1 MTGTATTGGT
11 APAGRKEWIGLGVLF
26 LPTLLISMDISVLFF
41 ALPFI
46 SEDLAPSGTQ
56 QLWIMDMYGF
66 VLAGMLITMGALG
79 DRIGRRRLLLI
90 GATAFGI
97 ASVVAAYSGSAEVLI
112 VTRALLGL
120 GGATLMPS
128 TLALIRNMFH
138 DAKQRKTAISIW
150 TGAMVGGATIG
161 PIIGGFVLEHFWW
174 GAAFL
179 INVPAMVLL
188 LVLAPVLLPEYRAP
202 HAGRFDLLSAVLS
215 LGAVLLV
222 IYGIKQMA
230 VHGVELVPALSIAVG
245 LVLACVFVRR
255 QRTSANPLID
265 IELFRQRTF
274 SASMLINVL
283 AMFAFIGVTLYT
295 NQYLQLVL
303 GKSPFH
309 AALWSMAVMPGIMI
323 AMTVS
328 GVLANKVRPAHLLAG
343 GLVLTT
349 IGALVLTRVRTD
361 SSIALAL
368 TGAGLLAAGLV
379 VGTTLTADLIL
390 AAAPPERAGSASALS
405 ETGSEFGG
413 ALGMAILGSIGTAVY
428 RDRMT
433 GTSPAAHETLGGA
446 AAEAARLPGKAGAEL
461 LSTAREAFT
470 TGIHAAAV
478 AAALVTFLAAVLAV
492 ILLREV
498 PAPEPGDKNSKT
510 AKGAKGAGSDG
521 DSAEAPAGGTVTEAV
536 ASRAEQ
542 RDSGALRRNRR
553 TAPLSR
559 PDERTAGDQ
568 CEEPESC
575 RPTTPARTRQI
586 ETILSVETM
595 SPRKTMP

>member
-1 MTGTATTGGT
+1 MTGTGTSNGT
-11 APAGRKEWIGLGVLF
+11 ALAGRKEWTGLAVLF

-90 GATAFGI
+90 GATAFGV

-112 VTRALLGL
+112 ATRALLGL

-138 DAKQRKTAISIW
+138 DARQRKTAISIW
-150 TGAMVGGATIG
+150 TGAMVGGATVG
-161 PIIGGFVLEHFWW
+161 PIVGGFVLEHFWW

-188 LVLAPVLLPEYRAP
+188 LVLAPALLPEYRAP
-202 HAGRFDLLSAVLS
+202 RAGRFDVLSAFLS
-215 LGAVLLV
+215 LAAVLPV

-230 VHGVELVPALSIAVG
+230 VHGVEPVPALSVVVG
-245 LVLACVFVRR
+245 LAVAWVFVRR

-265 IELFRQRTF
+265 VELFRQRTF
-274 SASMLINVL
+274 SASLLINVL

-309 AALWSMAVMPGIMI
+309 AALWSMAVMPAIMI

-328 GVLANKVRPAHLLAG
+328 GILADKVRPAYLLAA
-343 GLVLTT
+343 GLLLTT
-349 IGALVLTRVRTD
+349 VGALVLTRVRTD
-361 SSIALAL
+361 SGIAVVL
-368 TGAGLLAAGLV
+368 TGAALVAAGLLM
-379 VGTTLTADLIL
+379 GSTLTADLIL

-413 ALGMAILGSIGTAVY
+413 ALGMAILGTIGTAVY
-428 RDRMT
+428 HDRMS
-433 GTSPAAHETLGGA
+433 GAPAEAHETLGGA
-446 AAEAARLPGKAGAEL
+446 VAAAAQLPGRTGTEL
-461 LSTAREAFT
+461 LDTAREAFT
-470 TGIHAAAV
+470 AGVHAAAFG
-478 AAALVTFLAAVLAV
+478 AAIVTFTAAVLAV
-492 ILLREV
+492 VLLRQV
-498 PAPEPGDKNSKT
+498 PASAPA
-510 AKGAKGAGSDG
+510 AKGTENDG
-521 DSAEAPAGGTVTEAV
+521 DPAGEPAGGNASEAV
-536 ASRAEQ
+536 AR
-542 RDSGALRRNRR
+542 
-553 TAPLSR
+553 
-559 PDERTAGDQ
+559 
-568 CEEPESC
+568 
-575 RPTTPARTRQI
+575 
-586 ETILSVETM
+586 
-595 SPRKTMP
+595 